1 MNRRMLP
8 RLKGQRVRLR
18 PIARRFDSK
27 GHELDEMD
35 FIWSIDEASEDKLL
49 LHYDGTGHSFPLNG
63 DHVHEFRTDPL
74 ANNGGFLLL
83 NSQIFLRADKISIEP
98 LDPRGGTTRTP
109 GHKDSEELL
118 SPGIYLQQRIEQ
130 RSREVAKTRNDAGYI
145 AMWPAA
151 VKEVLAKYPNLSPGE
166 KASLRGNVE
175 GQVQLM
181 CTRTRRDPH
190 MLTPALQE
198 VARILS

>member
-1 MNRRMLP
+1 MLP

-18 PIARRFDSK
+18 PVARRFDSDA
-27 GHELDEMD
+27 HELNEVD
-35 FIWSIDEASEDKLL
+35 FIWSIDEASEDKLV
-49 LHYDGTGHSFPLNG
+49 LHNDRTGHSFPLNA

-74 ANNGGFLLL
+74 ANNVGFLLL

-98 LDPRGGTTRTP
+98 LHPRGGTTRTP
-109 GHKDSEELL
+109 MSEDLL

-130 RSREVAKTRNDAGYI
+130 RSREVAKTRNEAGYV
-145 AMWPAA
+145 AMWPEA
-151 VKEVLAKYPNLSPGE
+151 VKEVLAKYRSLSPAE

-181 CTRTRRDPH
+181 CTRSRRHPH

-198 VARILS
+198 VARILG